1 MRVRCRVRG
10 RGVKYGAFFLLSFAI
25 SLVLRCLSC
34 CAGGVIGGFLH
45 SFFDHTKILLKP
57 NPGVSSYACNVP
69 CQISPMYPL
78 QRLPPQHHRHRRACT
93 LPPIPITTT
102 VRNEMEGKGGAPVL
116 LQPSPTARARRP
128 HRPQSPR
135 QPPAP
140 NECTC
145 VRPPS
150 TPLPLR
156 V

>member
-1 MRVRCRVRG
+1 MTQADIDYYHASNSRPHSERDTAADEKREGG
-10 RGVKYGAFFLLSFAI
+10 RRRPCTYAVAFAVVVS
-25 SLVLRCLSC
+25 S
-34 CAGGVIGGFLH
+34 
-45 SFFDHTKILLKP
+45 
-57 NPGVSSYACNVP
+57 VSSYAYNVP

-78 QRLPPQHHRHRRACT
+78 QRLPPQHHRHRHACT
-93 LPPIPITTT
+93 SPPTAITTT
-102 VRNEMEGKGGAPVL
+102 SGMRWKGREGMKGGAPAQ

-140 NECTC
+140 NGCTC